1 MTRTENF
8 DSKLFTEALI
18 TSVNSGARN
27 ALNEATLKRV
37 GLTPKEYK
45 ADINAL
51 YRAIL
56 TDDEDMIRS
65 LWKFLLDLLDGNFK
79 PTSADVAVMQRAAL
93 GIVRKADRIKH
104 DDGRPDELT
113 RAYASIIAPNAFRA
127 MVELILAHR
136 SQKQVV
142 KISDNALI
150 IEEQREKTRKEK
162 QAEKIAKAERRKAE
176 KAKKQA
182 AKAAAQPKE
191 EAKDVLQEQADT
203 LPALEDMPT
212 ITEET
217 AKA

>member
-56 TDDEDMIRS
+56 SDNEDMIQS

-79 PTSADVAVMQRAAL
+79 SISADFVVMKRAAL

-113 RAYASIIAPNAFRA
+113 GAYGSIVAPNAFRA
-127 MVELILAHR
+127 IVELILANR
-136 SQKQVV
+136 AQKQVV
-142 KISDNALI
+142 KISDNVLVT
-150 IEEQREKTRKEK
+150 EELREKTRKEK

-176 KAKKQA
+176 KAKKKA

-191 EAKDVLQEQADT
+191 EAKDVHQEQADA
-203 LPALEDMPT
+203 LPAMEDMPA